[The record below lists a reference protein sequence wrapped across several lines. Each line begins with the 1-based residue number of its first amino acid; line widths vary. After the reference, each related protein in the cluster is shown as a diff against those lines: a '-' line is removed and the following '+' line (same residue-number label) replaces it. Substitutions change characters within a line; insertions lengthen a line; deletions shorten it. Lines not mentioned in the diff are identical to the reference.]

1 VMTGGLHNEEAGS
14 LATPTSARHI
24 GKRARK
30 NKSLTVSFDEK
41 DLKYNKNSNFTADSI
56 WESLNSHD

>member
-1 VMTGGLHNEEAGS
+1 MKEGLDNEEAGS
-14 LATPTSARHI
+14 LAPPTSARHI

-41 DLKYNKNSNFTADSI
+41 DLKYKKKSNFTADSI
-56 WESLNSHD
+56 WVSLNSHD

>member
-1 VMTGGLHNEEAGS
+1 MKEGLDNEEAGS
-14 LATPTSARHI
+14 LAPPTSARHI

-41 DLKYNKNSNFTADSI
+41 DLKYKKKI
-56 WESLNSHD
+56 